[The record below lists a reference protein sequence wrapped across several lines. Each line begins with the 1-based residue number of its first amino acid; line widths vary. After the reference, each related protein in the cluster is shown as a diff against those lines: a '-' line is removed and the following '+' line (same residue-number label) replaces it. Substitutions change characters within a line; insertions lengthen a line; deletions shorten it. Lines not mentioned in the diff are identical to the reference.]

1 MDEAVNRKAAA
12 MVNPAADLKG
22 SAART
27 ADASAVRASLSAGAP
42 AADLAAEE
50 VAALVEQ
57 ALGELVAAGGL
68 PAGSLVVIGASTS
81 EVAGQRIGS
90 AGSLEIAGG
99 IWEGVRRARAA
110 SGIRPVFQCCEHLNR
125 ALVAEREWLTRYP
138 TWEPVAVIPVPHA
151 GGSLAAY
158 AYGHADAPVVIEAV
172 RADAGIDIGS
182 TLIGMHL
189 KPVAVPV
196 RPTVKRIG
204 EAAVTMA
211 YSRPKLIG
219 GPRAV
224 YDPAAARELGTCR

>member
-1 MDEAVNRKAAA
+1 MSETKDMTGMDGHVERRAPEAE
-12 MVNPAADLKG
+12 
-22 SAART
+22 
-27 ADASAVRASLSAGAP
+27 
-42 AADLAAEE
+42 AEE
-50 VAALVEQ
+50 IAGLVEK

-68 PAGSLVVIGASTS
+68 APGSLVVVGASTS
-81 EVAGQRIGS
+81 EVAGKRIGS
-90 AGSLEIAGG
+90 SGSLGVARG
-99 IWEGVRRARAA
+99 IWEGVRRARQA
-110 SGIRPVFQCCEHLNR
+110 SGICPVFQCCEHLNR
-125 ALVAEREWLTRYP
+125 ALVAEREWLSRFP
-138 TWEPVAVIPVPHA
+138 AWEPVSVIPVPHA

-158 AYGHADAPVVIEAV
+158 AYRQAEAPVVVEAV

-182 TLIGMHL
+182 TMIGMHL

-196 RPTVKRIG
+196 RPTVKLIG